1 MKRLEFDEKNNLADV
16 LKALQKEPENEIEIY
31 LFPGSEILKD
41 SANKEI
47 IELLAKDLNKKVIL
61 KGEVSIKPAILEE
74 SKNEVKDEESHGF
87 VEGKD
92 VAEDQIEDKAP
103 VEKKKEGFSLPKLPK
118 LKFLKGPK
126 WIYFLI
132 GFLGFIV
139 VGGVL
144 TFWLV
149 PKATVT
155 LITEQKFKE
164 SELAIVASSKEE
176 EVDVDK
182 GIIPLKTLET
192 TVEDVLEV
200 KSTGSK
206 TVGTS
211 AKGRVKIVNRDTGNA
226 KTYFKGTTI
235 TSVSG
240 TAISFSLD
248 AQATVSAAPAGCEAD
263 CPQAGVD
270 VTAKSIGDSGNLKAG
285 TVFKIGSAD
294 VNLVFAKSD
303 TNFSGGSSKKIK
315 IVSANDQKKVKEDL
329 LEKLETK
336 AKEELEAENPKI
348 VIPGGGLEAEVINE
362 TYSKKIGEEAA
373 DFRLSLEV
381 KFSAKVF
388 SEDDLKNILINSI
401 SKSIP
406 SGFKIDK
413 EGSSVESEILE
424 KGDDDLKVLGK
435 IKANLIP
442 IIDTS
447 DIAKNIAGK
456 DFGATDKYLKSID
469 AITAFEI
476 KLEPTIMKLF
486 GTMPFVSSR
495 IKVDVTVEE

>member
-47 IELLAKDLNKKVIL
+47 IELLAKDLNKEIIF
-61 KGEVSIKPAILEE
+61 KGEMGIKPAVLEK
-74 SKNEVKDEESHGF
+74 SKNEVKDEEDHGV

-92 VAEDQIEDKAP
+92 VAEDQIEGKAP
-103 VEKKKEGFSLPKLPK
+103 TEKKKGRYILPKLAK

-164 SELAIVASSKEE
+164 AELAIIASSKVE

-192 TVEDVLEV
+192 SVEDVLEI
-200 KSTGSK
+200 KATGSK

-211 AKGRVKIVNRDTGNA
+211 AKGRIKIINRDTAEKKFFAGTKI
-226 KTYFKGTTI
+226 KTISGTTL
-235 TSVSG
+235 
-240 TAISFSLD
+240 SFTLDDVATLAPVLD
-248 AQATVSAAPAGCEAD
+248 ACTIYCSDTAVS
-263 CPQAGVD
+263 
-270 VTAKSIGDSGNLKAG
+270 VTASKFGRDSNHKRG
-285 TVFKIGSAD
+285 TKFQVGSVTD
-294 VNLVFAKSD
+294 TTKVLGESLVNF
-303 TNFSGGSSKKIK
+303 TGGSSKKIK
-315 IVSANDQKKVKEDL
+315 IVSASDQKKVKEDL
-329 LEKLETK
+329 LEKLEAK
-336 AKEELEAENPKI
+336 AREELEKENPKF
-348 VIPGGGLEAEVINE
+348 VIPEGGFEAEIVNE
-362 TYSKKIGEEAA
+362 TYSKKVGEETA
-373 DFRLSLEV
+373 DFKLSLEV
-381 KFSAKVF
+381 KFTVKIF

-401 SKSIP
+401 SESIP
-406 SGFKIDK
+406 SGFEIDK

-456 DFGATDKYLKSID
+456 DFGATDKYLKSIE

-476 KLEPTIMKLF
+476 KLEPPIMKLF

-495 IKVDVTVEE
+495 IKVNVTAAE